1 MLEQVGKV
9 STRRYLAW
17 QPAEIGARAQNR
29 LLGDGPPRAKY
40 WMADRKHGWPGIG
53 PGGGLA
59 PREGGPGGMAGL
71 FLTKT
76 DVVVQGGLDGLAAR
90 HRAYANNIAN
100 IETPGFQPA
109 EVPFEAQL
117 RRLRDQMADNPALV
131 GRAQILALDPVPDN
145 QAADRVDGNGV
156 QADRQVTLLAESTL
170 TYEAL
175 SQAARL
181 REGLL
186 RSAITEGKA

>member
-1 MLEQVGKV
+1 
-9 STRRYLAW
+9 
-17 QPAEIGARAQNR
+17 
-29 LLGDGPPRAKY
+29 
-40 WMADRKHGWPGIG
+40 
-53 PGGGLA
+53 
-59 PREGGPGGMAGL
+59 MAGL
-71 FLTKT
+71 FLTQT
-76 DVVVQGGLDGLAAR
+76 DIVIRGALDGLAAR

-100 IETPGFQPA
+100 IETPGFQPS
-109 EVPFEAQL
+109 EVPFETQL
-117 RRLRDQMADNPALV
+117 RRLRDQMVENPATV
-131 GRAQILALDPVPDN
+131 GSAQILALDPVPDS

-181 REGLL
+181 HDSLL